1 MFGLFGGKNLLWQLL
16 QMAFKLLIQNAC
28 PPSHQ
33 DGEALGGLQLFQLL
47 QVLHDGSL
55 PGPVTAR

>member
-1 MFGLFGGKNLLWQLL
+1 MFGGFPPVAITSNG
-16 QMAFKLLIQNAC
+16 FKLLIQNAC